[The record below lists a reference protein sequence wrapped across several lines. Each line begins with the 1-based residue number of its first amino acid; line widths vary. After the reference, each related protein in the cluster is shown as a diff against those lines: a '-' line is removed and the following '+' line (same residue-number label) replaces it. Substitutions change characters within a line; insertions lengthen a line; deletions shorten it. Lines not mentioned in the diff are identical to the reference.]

1 MLKRDRKWHDCQG
14 RRGIAFFLTVMLV
27 LGLLCGCQAKA
38 SAETASKDG
47 EETAVSAVAE
57 PSAESNE
64 GEAVAESEPASSV
77 SNEASDSNEMVSF
90 VDSVGRTV
98 EVPTHITK
106 VAISGP
112 LTQIVVFS
120 LAPDKLVGI
129 ANEWSKEAEPYF
141 DPVYYN
147 MPVLGQLYGGKGELN
162 LETLLASGAQVV
174 IDVGEPKDSIT
185 ADLDMLQAQ
194 TGIPFVHITANL
206 DNMGEAYRKLGEL
219 LDMPEE
225 AEALATYCETIY
237 GKTASI
243 ADGVEKVNLLYCLG
257 DKGQHVIAKGSFH
270 AQVFDLLANNAAVV
284 DSPVSSGAGNEVDME
299 QIVNWQPDVIVFG
312 PGSIYDTVGDD
323 PAWATIPAIA
333 NGRYYEVPNVP
344 YNWLGFPPSVQ
355 RYLGMIWMAELFYPE
370 EADYD
375 MYQEVAAYFKN
386 FYHCD
391 LSEAQYQTL
400 MERAQ

>member
-1 MLKRDRKWHDCQG
+1 MAIL
-14 RRGIAFFLTVMLV
+14 LV
-27 LGLLCGCQAKA
+27 FTMLCGCQAQSDDPVKA
-38 SAETASKDG
+38 VDE
-47 EETAVSAVAE
+47 
-57 PSAESNE
+57 
-64 GEAVAESEPASSV
+64 
-77 SNEASDSNEMVSF
+77 DSTVLF

-98 EVPTHITK
+98 EVPAHITK

-112 LTQIVVFS
+112 LTQIIVFS

-129 ANEWSKEAEPYF
+129 ANEWSEEAEPYF
-141 DPVYYN
+141 DPAYYN

-174 IDVGEPKDSIT
+174 IDVGEPKDTIIE
-185 ADLDMLQAQ
+185 DMDMLQEQ

-219 LDMPEE
+219 LDMAGE
-225 AEALATYCETIY
+225 AEVLAEYCETVYARTEAI
-237 GKTASI
+237 ASRV
-243 ADGVEKVNLLYCLG
+243 DKVNLLYCLG

-270 AQVFDLLANNAAVV
+270 AQVFDLLANNVAVV

-299 QIVNWQPDVIVFG
+299 QIVSWQPDVVIFG

-333 NGRYYEVPNVP
+333 NGRYYEVPNAP

-355 RYLGMIWMAELFYPE
+355 RYLGMLWMAQLFYPE
-370 EADYD
+370 EEDAD
-375 MYQEVAAYFKN
+375 MYQEVANYFSL

-391 LSEAQYQTL
+391 LTEAQYQTL
-400 MERAQ
+400 MAKAQ